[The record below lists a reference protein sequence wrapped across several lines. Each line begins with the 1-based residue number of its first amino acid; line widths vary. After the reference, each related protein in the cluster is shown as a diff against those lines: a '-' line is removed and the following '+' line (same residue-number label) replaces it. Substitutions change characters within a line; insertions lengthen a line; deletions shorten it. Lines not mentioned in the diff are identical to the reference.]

1 MRFIQLFMHPKLNDP
16 EHEDYRKAAIFVY
29 ACLITLVFLISYDIY
44 FFITQPNNVIKK
56 ATNIIGTLLFVV
68 GFVNFRLSDNLKK
81 SLGVF
86 MLLCSPASLVSIYN
100 TGGIYSADIIWIV
113 LIVCSAYLFIGIR
126 IGNILSVTYLTY
138 LITLYSF
145 DLTGDLSFKNY
156 IIANNATHHI
166 FTYVFVIALL
176 SMLLI
181 SFNRVLQRTNDKLQN
196 LKQEQITELENR
208 IKEKTEELSVLRQEL
223 AKDFHDEMG
232 NKLASITIL
241 SQSVTLKIEEEE
253 NKEEVKSL
261 LGTIE
266 ERSLELYYGT
276 KDFIWSIDFKSDYA
290 DEWFI
295 YVREFGEDFFGKL
308 GISFLASST
317 ISESEKLRFDTGVS
331 RQLIYILKEMM
342 TNAAKHAKPNQV
354 VFELKSFKGKINVF
368 FSDDGVGFDTGQ
380 KNRRGLK
387 NIKGRVDKIK
397 GEIFIKSSAEKGT
410 KITLHTPLNT
420 ML

>member
-1 MRFIQLFMHPKLNDP
+1 MHPKLSNP
-16 EHEDYRKAAIFVY
+16 AHEDYKKAAIFVY
-29 ACLITLVFLISYDIY
+29 ACLVTLVFLISYDVY
-44 FFITQPNNVIKK
+44 FFITQPDNVVKTT
-56 ATNIIGTLLFVV
+56 TNIVGTLAFIV
-68 GFVNFRLSDNLKK
+68 GFINFRLRDNLKK

-113 LIVCSAYLFIGIR
+113 LIVCSAYLFIGIK
-126 IGNILSVTYLTY
+126 IGNLLSISYVTFLTV
-138 LITLYSF
+138 LYAL
-145 DLTGDLSFKNY
+145 DLNGDLSFKNY
-156 IIANNATHHI
+156 IIENNATHHV

-176 SMLLI
+176 SILLI
-181 SFNRVLQRTNDKLQN
+181 SFNRVLQRTNDKLQS
-196 LKQEQITELENR
+196 LKEKQITELESR
-208 IKEKTEELSVLRQEL
+208 IKEKTEELSLLRQEL

-241 SQSVTLKIEEEE
+241 SQSVTLKIEEGQ
-253 NKEEVKSL
+253 NQEEVKNL

-266 ERSLELYYGT
+266 ERSLQLYYGT

-317 ISESEKLRFDTGVS
+317 ISESEKLRFETGVS
-331 RQLIYILKEMM
+331 RQLIYILKELM

-354 VFELKSFKGKINVF
+354 FFELKLLNNSVNILFG
-368 FSDDGVGFDTGQ
+368 DDGVGFDSH
-380 KNRRGLK
+380 KDYRRGLK
-387 NIKGRVDKIK
+387 NIKERVEKVR
-397 GEIFIKSSAEKGT
+397 GEINIQSTAEKGT
-410 KITLHTPLNT
+410 KATLNIPLNT
-420 ML
+420 LF